1 MKPSKA
7 LMLFV
12 FAMNALVFII
22 IFSPMFNLGTSDW
35 RALFIVIGLFIIIAA
50 TTLSSFIM
58 FLIIFL
64 LRKLLFK
71 KLKVINQE
79 IAEWLTATALIVTF
93 SVFMPPSRNET
104 KVVDSKYKEV
114 LMKKLS
120 ENRVEINNV
129 NSLAVDSLENWTR
142 NHLSRYQYLNSSD
155 WLIDSVICL
164 NTTKDKAVMAILNQN
179 HSLESQSDAII
190 ILNGV
195 KVSGRW
201 HFFKG
206 SFISLNRQAH
216 NNSIDEPLSF
226 RKLHELAINEVF
238 SNYLRQDF
246 GNREWKINEKFF
258 SSIERVL
265 AIHKHEFDTEEEW
278 EEWWVKTMT
287 NVNWGKKDTTKVIQ

>member
-1 MKPSKA
+1 
-7 LMLFV
+7 MLFV

-79 IAEWLTATALIVTF
+79 ITEWLTATALIVTF
-93 SVFMPPSRNET
+93 SVFLLPSRNET

-114 LMKKLS
+114 LTKKLS

-142 NHLSRYQYLNSSD
+142 NQLSRYQYLNSSD
-155 WLIDSVICL
+155 WMVDSVICL
-164 NTTKDKAVMAILNQN
+164 NKTKDKAVITILTQN
-179 HSLESQSDAII
+179 HFPESQDDAII
-190 ILNGV
+190 LLYGV
-195 KVSGRW
+195 KISEQW
-201 HFFKG
+201 YFFKG
-206 SFISLNRQAH
+206 SFISLNRQGNH
-216 NNSIDEPLSF
+216 NPIDEPLGFS
-226 RKLHELAINEVF
+226 KLHELAVEKVF
-238 SNYLRQDF
+238 WNYLKQDSKTK
-246 GNREWKINEKFF
+246 EWKINEKFF
-258 SSIERVL
+258 DVFISNGYHGSSRPQTQAAWDSVYL
-265 AIHKHEFDTEEEW
+265 KLSNPW
-278 EEWWVKTMT
+278 
-287 NVNWGKKDTTKVIQ
+287 